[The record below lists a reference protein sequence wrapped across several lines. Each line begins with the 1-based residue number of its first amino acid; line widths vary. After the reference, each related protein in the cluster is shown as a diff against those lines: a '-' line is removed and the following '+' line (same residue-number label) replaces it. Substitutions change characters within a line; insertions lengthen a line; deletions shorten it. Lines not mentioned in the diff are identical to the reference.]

1 MAGVGSYYEIL
12 GRLGTGNSHSRETRK
27 SQASKEVTGD
37 DGPVLGVLPRAAL
50 AATLRRKV
58 TSNTGARRGTAGP
71 KMEPGGDSLLGGMA
85 GRKVR
90 IGAVFQ
96 AARSMALEQAL
107 RIGAGSEAMDLAVA
121 RAGSADDGERAS
133 TVKVAGEVTEK
144 KHAGKVSSTYPP
156 DL

>member
-50 AATLRRKV
+50 AATLLGERRKV

-96 AARSMALEQAL
+96 AARSVALEQGL

-121 RAGSADDGERAS
+121 RADDGERAS